1 MNIQTRAANTDWRK
15 WLKNTALFFAPAA
28 LLALT
33 ALERGAEWSEI
44 VWIVRLWGINAAIDL
59 IRKFSAADEQ

>member
-1 MNIQTRAANTDWRK
+1 MTLQTRVANTDYKK

-33 ALERGAEWSEI
+33 ALQNGAEWAEI
-44 VWIVRLWGINAAIDL
+44 AWIVRLWLINALIDL
-59 IRKFSAADEQ
+59 IRKFSAANKQ